1 MDVRKWESLS
11 HVQIFV
17 TPKDWRLQ
25 FSSVHG
31 ISQARILE
39 QVATSFSKGSSW
51 PRNQTHISCVSC
63 IGRRVLYHWG
73 TLTCKVGVSTFPA
86 LEDCKNSSENTN
98 IDEKTL
104 QTKMQRVPETT
115 VRFDNFLEGLT
126 ELKSCYPHSYSWL
139 QEKDTDQSQL
149 KEKSH
154 RAEPLCHLLLG
165 LCVWHCAEH
174 RHPGTWWCLKL

>member
-1 MDVRKWESLS
+1 M
-11 HVQIFV
+11 
-17 TPKDWRLQ
+17 
-25 FSSVHG
+25 
-31 ISQARILE
+31 
-39 QVATSFSKGSSW
+39 
-51 PRNQTHISCVSC
+51 
-63 IGRRVLYHWG
+63 
-73 TLTCKVGVSTFPA
+73 GVSTFPA

-149 KEKSH
+149 KEKPH
-154 RAEPLCHLLLG
+154 RAESGRAQGRAPVSSPSRPLCVT
-165 LCVWHCAEH
+165 LCRASPPRNLVVSQTLVSKVFTGASVH
-174 RHPGTWWCLKL
+174 RYD